1 VPRHHGYSK
10 QKNNLNKNY
19 LGFYGTHTF
28 YRLSRDQ
35 NIAHLLQARLN
46 AFERNE
52 WVQRRRS
59 LKVATL
65 GSAIPHRS
73 LRKQHGRSVFES
85 GVLTLADTGAIDLR
99 RTRGRRRQAWHGK
112 DHKEAGGRRAPRDG
126 RQAPSFPVGPGGIRL
141 CCFRSR
147 LRQAVDDADR
157 RFDIAGG
164 GDRLQHIFAILIGAP
179 GSQRPTSHFSLI
191 EPA

>member
-1 VPRHHGYSK
+1 MPRHHGYSK

-73 LRKQHGRSVFES
+73 LRKQHGRPVFES

-99 RTRGRRRQAWHGK
+99 VRAAAGVRHGMARTTRRQAAAAPARWPAGAIFPGGTRRHPALLLQVAAQ
-112 DHKEAGGRRAPRDG
+112 AGGR
-126 RQAPSFPVGPGGIRL
+126 
-141 CCFRSR
+141 
-147 LRQAVDDADR
+147 
-157 RFDIAGG
+157 
-164 GDRLQHIFAILIGAP
+164 
-179 GSQRPTSHFSLI
+179 
-191 EPA
+191 